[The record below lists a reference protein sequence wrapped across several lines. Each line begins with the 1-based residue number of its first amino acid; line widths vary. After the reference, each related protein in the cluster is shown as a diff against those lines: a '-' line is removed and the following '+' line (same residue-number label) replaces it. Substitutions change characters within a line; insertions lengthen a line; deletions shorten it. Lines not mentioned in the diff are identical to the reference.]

1 MQSSLLTL
9 ARKTNSIIAHTA
21 PGHVHP
27 DDVHEEIMHTFMNL
41 QKIFPRWVICTCRLM
56 HKGFFYVSDNATE
69 LLGFDPGHLTS
80 MLDGAEY
87 FNRIHPADLEG
98 YSQSLQL
105 IARLF
110 EEEEPGERHK
120 LRFIFNYRIQHP
132 SGRYMHLHDEKAMIP
147 LRNGLN
153 LHFMLWRDISEES
166 PFTGV
171 KMAAYKNG
179 YGNKKVIEY
188 DASAQAVSQL
198 SPRETELLP
207 LMKQGLSTKEI
218 AHSLSISHHTVRNMR
233 QKLFQKFQVNNA
245 IELLNKIN
253 APENIPSPGARHISE
268 WKLPPAV

>member
-21 PGHVHP
+21 PGHLHP
-27 DDVHEEIMHTFMNL
+27 DDVHEEIMHTFQNL
-41 QKIFPRWVICTCRLM
+41 QKIFPRWVVCTCRLM
-56 HKGFFYVSDNATE
+56 HKGFFYVSDNAE
-69 LLGFDPGHLTS
+69 EILGFNPVALAT
-80 MLDGAEY
+80 LFDGEDY
-87 FNRIHPADLEG
+87 FRRLHPADVDDYAQG
-98 YSQSLQL
+98 LQL

-110 EEEEPGERHK
+110 QEEDPAERHK

-147 LRNGLN
+147 LRNNLN
-153 LHFMLWRDISEES
+153 LHYMLLRDISEET
-166 PFTGV
+166 PFAGL
-171 KMAAYKNG
+171 KMAAYKDG
-179 YGNKKVIEY
+179 HGNKKIIEY
-188 DASAQAVSQL
+188 DAAAQAVSQL
-198 SPRETELLP
+198 SPRENELLP

-253 APENIPSPGARHISE
+253 TPENIPSSGARYINE
-268 WKLPPAV
+268 WKLPSAV